1 MNLRR
6 PRAMRKTTIALSL
19 GAGLGI
25 LLSAG
30 VASAAK
36 LKDMICDQ
44 FLAMEQSQQEDV
56 VYWISGIEA
65 ASSKKADDAGDIEVG
80 YDAFGQPVAAV
91 VTACEADKKAS
102 LWEKVKQHWEKI
114 KKHF

>member
-1 MNLRR
+1 MK
-6 PRAMRKTTIALSL
+6 KTTIALTL

-30 VASAAK
+30 VATADK
-36 LKDMICDQ
+36 LKDITCDQ
-44 FLAMEQSQQEDV
+44 FLAMDESQQDDV

-65 ASSKKADDAGDIEVG
+65 ASSKKAADAGEIDVG

-102 LWEKVKQHWEKI
+102 LWEKI

>member
-1 MNLRR
+1 MK
-6 PRAMRKTTIALSL
+6 KTTIALTL

-30 VASAAK
+30 VATADK
-36 LKDMICDQ
+36 LKDITCDQ
-44 FLAMEQSQQEDV
+44 FLAMDESQQDDV

-65 ASSKKADDAGDIEVG
+65 ASSKKTDDAGEIDVG
-80 YDAFGQPVAAV
+80 FDVFGQPVAAV
-91 VTACEADKKAS
+91 LTACEADKQAS
-102 LWEKVKQHWEKI
+102 LWEKVKQHWENI